1 MKETKMGVHVPEK
14 HLQHMKKLEG
24 VIDVTSLT
32 DAQLKNIKKYYET
45 GATGYSEVMTKFLSR
60 ELWEKYAAEFHP
72 HIRDDHYMTHTFK
85 NYKASH
91 PIWTEVEQY
100 LSLRALLDKE
110 KYYIDATRQEENL
123 AELNNIKNLP
133 PDMPVTLE
141 IETGVR
147 PHVGAHGYQL
157 PEADPV
163 REDMEKRLSKIVK
176 KGYTAMHPENEGL
189 QIINRMINR
198 EINEFKISYREEK

>member
-24 VIDVTSLT
+24 VVDLTSLT

-45 GATGYSEVMTKFLSR
+45 GATGYSEAMTKTLSR
-60 ELWEKYAAEFHP
+60 ELWEKYAEASHP
-72 HIRDDHYMTHTFK
+72 HIKDDYYMTHTFK

-100 LSLRALLDKE
+100 LSLRALLDRD
-110 KYYIDATRQEENL
+110 KYYINERLQEENM

-133 PDMPVTLE
+133 PDMPVTLQL
-141 IETGVR
+141 ETELGSSY
-147 PHVGAHGYQL
+147 GISSYD
-157 PEADPV
+157 EENDPV
-163 REDMEKRLSKIVK
+163 LKDMEKRLSKIVK
-176 KGYTAMHPENEGL
+176 NGYTAMNPENEGL

-198 EINEFKISYREEK
+198 EINEYKINYKGDE

>member
-1 MKETKMGVHVPEK
+1 MGVHVPEK

-24 VIDVTSLT
+24 VVDLTSLT

-45 GATGYSEVMTKFLSR
+45 GANSYSETMTKTISR
-60 ELWEKYAAEFHP
+60 DLWDKYATNTHP
-72 HIRDDHYMTHTFK
+72 HVIGLYRSHEFK

-91 PIWTEVEQY
+91 PIWAEIEQY

-110 KYYIDATRQEENL
+110 KYYIDATRQEENM

-133 PDMPVTLE
+133 PDMPVTLQL
-141 IETGVR
+141 ETQLGS
-147 PHVGAHGYQL
+147 GYTYSYG
-157 PEADPV
+157 EENDPV
-163 REDMEKRLSKIVK
+163 RKDMEKRLSKIVK
-176 KGYTAMHPENEGL
+176 NAYTAMDPENEGI

-198 EINEFKISYREEK
+198 EINEFKISYKEEE